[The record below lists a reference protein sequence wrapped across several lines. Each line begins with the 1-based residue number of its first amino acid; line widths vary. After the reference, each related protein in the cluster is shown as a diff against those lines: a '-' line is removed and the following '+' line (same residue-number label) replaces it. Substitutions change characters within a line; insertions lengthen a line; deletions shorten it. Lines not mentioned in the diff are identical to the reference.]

1 MADLSMPYE
10 IGPASHQ
17 LKMGNWCRFL
27 DTATQQERSGEIVHI
42 DAMTDSVYINDPL
55 AEVGGALALEGAM
68 PGYSGK
74 PGPIVSY
81 THRCFESNVR
91 WHGERVVGPAGP
103 GIQDTLKW
111 LDQ

>member
-17 LKMGNWCRFL
+17 LKVGNWCRFL

-42 DAMTDSVYINDPL
+42 DAMTDSVYINDILSSGP
-55 AEVGGALALEGAM
+55 ACQAWIDM
-68 PGYSGK
+68 SPPGVRGTL
-74 PGPIVSY
+74 IRY

-91 WHGERVVGPAGP
+91 WHGQRVVVGPASSA
-103 GIQDTLKW
+103 IEDTLEW